1 MNDYF
6 TINRE
11 TGKLELHFDKATY
24 ISLDDAQ
31 KASIK
36 SNFLWGRKSGCW
48 ISRAKVPNLSSAQRV
63 AESLGL
69 ENAGSTGERLSYAEQ
84 MERKQERAERR
95 ADRYEA
101 RADAAEKRG
110 ETLQAPINSMHGDI
124 AFFTQPNINT
134 SAGRAF
140 TRRRER
146 MFAAFDRGVQ
156 EFQKS
161 EYWRERAAA
170 ARTAAAGLEQ
180 KDKGFIQRRIDERES
195 SIRKVRARIPEYE
208 GYLTAI
214 ENGQT
219 PRNKYGWEV
228 KMTAEQAQ
236 RQIDA
241 DLDRMEA
248 LLDELGYYQ
257 EALTAL
263 GGVEFSRDNLSK
275 GDLLVI
281 SRYREPV
288 RFVRGGP
295 KNFTFEYTLPHMTY
309 ADGSPMQGKAAY
321 AEIVE
326 KR

>member
-1 MNDYF
+1 MDNYF
-6 TINRE
+6 IINRE
-11 TGKLELHFDKATY
+11 TGKLELHFDKSTY
-24 ISLDDAQ
+24 MGLDDSE
-31 KASIK
+31 KATIK

-69 ENAGSTGERLSYAEQ
+69 ENAGSTGERLSFAEQ

-95 ADRYEA
+95 AGRYEA

-170 ARTAAAGLEQ
+170 ALPAGRRRERRPGCRCCCPAAAGRRPGRRDRLRPAPGSAAAAGGDPAPAAVDHPPRRSSCRRGPRPAAGVPPALQ
-180 KDKGFIQRRIDERES
+180 QAPHQAPRRRRICF
-195 SIRKVRARIPEYE
+195 I
-208 GYLTAI
+208 
-214 ENGQT
+214 
-219 PRNKYGWEV
+219 
-228 KMTAEQAQ
+228 
-236 RQIDA
+236 
-241 DLDRMEA
+241 
-248 LLDELGYYQ
+248 
-257 EALTAL
+257 
-263 GGVEFSRDNLSK
+263 
-275 GDLLVI
+275 
-281 SRYREPV
+281 
-288 RFVRGGP
+288 
-295 KNFTFEYTLPHMTY
+295 
-309 ADGSPMQGKAAY
+309 
-321 AEIVE
+321 
-326 KR
+326 